1 MNYEIIDLP
10 KKIIAGCSARTNN
23 SSPDMSAV
31 IGGVWQKFYSD
42 DVYANIPYKLNE
54 KALGIY
60 TDYENNENGDYTVMA
75 GCEVSQKDITGNFEV
90 CTIPAGKYA
99 KFVIRGHMQ
108 KAVADFWQE
117 LWNMKLDRSYVC
129 DFEEYQNSS
138 IDDCE
143 IHIYIGLRTDKAT
156 EETDK

>member
-1 MNYEIIDLP
+1 MNYEIVDLTE
-10 KKIIAGCSARTNN
+10 KIIAGCSDRTNN

-42 DVYANIPYKLNE
+42 DIYPNIPYKINQ

-60 TDYENNENGDYTVMA
+60 TDYENNEMGDYTIMA
-75 GCEVSQKDITGNFEV
+75 GCEVSRQAMAENFEIR
-90 CTIPAGKYA
+90 TIPAGRYA
-99 KFVIRGHMQ
+99 KFVVKGHMQ

-117 LWNMKLDRSYVC
+117 LWKMDLNRSFIC

-138 IDDCE
+138 IDECE
-143 IHIYIGLRTDKAT
+143 IHIYIGLKSDEVT
-156 EETDK
+156 EETGI